1 MRYSWNNKSLIA
13 EKAMKTRDNTILIT
27 GGATGIGFAL
37 AEAFVKAGNK
47 VLICGRKEAKLKEA
61 RGKLPQLQVRQCD
74 LSKKEDRE
82 SLCNWVRDNHQD
94 LNILVNNAGI
104 QRAINLRKGTAEFF
118 GGEDEI
124 QINFAAPIHLS
135 AYFAPLLLEKK
146 EAAIV
151 NVSSGLGFVPIAA
164 MPVYCATKAGIHMF
178 SVSLRHQLKGTPVK
192 VFEIV
197 PPAVDTELGK
207 STTGASEQEYR
218 GILPSEVATAAIKA
232 FKNDEYEI
240 VIGEAKGL
248 LEGSRK
254 DFERTFQ
261 ELNSW

>member
-1 MRYSWNNKSLIA
+1 
-13 EKAMKTRDNTILIT
+13 LIT

-47 VLICGRKEAKLKEA
+47 VLICGRREA
-61 RGKLPQLQVRQCD
+61 RLQQARAKLPQIQTRQCD

-82 SLCNWVRDNHQD
+82 SFCNWLRDNHKG

-104 QRAINLRKGTAEFF
+104 QRAIDLRKGTAELFD
-118 GGEDEI
+118 GEDEV

-135 AYFAPLLLEKK
+135 AYFAPLLSKKK
-146 EAAIV
+146 EAAII

-178 SVSLRHQLKGTPVK
+178 TISLRHQLKDTTVK

-197 PPAVDTELGK
+197 PPAVNTELGK
-207 STTGASEQEYR
+207 DTTGESEQEYR
-218 GILPSEVATAAIKA
+218 GIPPSVVAAATLKA
-232 FKNDEYEI
+232 LANDEYE
-240 VIGEAKGL
+240 VVVGEARDL
-248 LEGSRK
+248 VEGARK
-254 DFERTFQ
+254 DFSKSFQ